1 MTHLLKKNK
10 LNFVL
15 LMSFL
20 VLSLFSCKQ
29 TKDLQLAN
37 KQELLKEWS
46 HLGGLLNKREYKA
59 ALAYMDTMYVK
70 SPKDPLLH
78 FAEGWTYDMQ
88 HDTLRARAAYG
99 QALRIYNSI
108 VKKDTNM
115 FNLVNRAF
123 IIQAL
128 HGKNAYNKAL
138 DEILAIRH
146 NHKDSLEVEQYWRK
160 ANYDTIK
167 SQLHFAQ

>member
-1 MTHLLKKNK
+1 MIHLFKRNK

-15 LMSFL
+15 LMSLL
-20 VLSLFSCKQ
+20 VLSLFSCKE
-29 TKDLQLAN
+29 TKDMQSAN

-46 HLGGLLNKREYKA
+46 HLGGLLNKRECEA
-59 ALAYMDTMYVK
+59 ALAYIDTMYVK

-78 FAEGWTYDMQ
+78 FAEGWAHDMQ
-88 HDTLRARAAYG
+88 HDTLKARVAYS
-99 QALRIYNSI
+99 QALRIYDSI
-108 VKKDTNM
+108 IKKDPNM

-160 ANYDTIK
+160 ADYDSIK